1 MRKKVFIAGG
11 GLAGLTAAYDL
22 AQAGCDVELF
32 ESRAMCGGKVSSW
45 KDRDGDWIESGLHVF
60 FGCYEELFKLMKL
73 VGADK
78 HLRLKDPVC
87 HFTLPGGKTYDI
99 VSQKGLPFPLHL
111 LPNLFTASEFSLM
124 DKMVYGKALFPAL
137 FDNGSY
143 ANAQDEISYA
153 DWHRSHGI
161 SEKLLGGMLL
171 PQTLALKFLSPE
183 DLSAQVVLNVFRL
196 FLRRDD
202 GFQVAFLE
210 GSPEEHLTQPI
221 LRAIEA
227 AGGKIN
233 FGSPVTGM
241 ELEETG
247 RVAGFVVNGELR
259 TADDYICALPV
270 HQMNR
275 LIPDAWRR
283 DWPYFGDL
291 KKFVGVPVMNVQL
304 WLDGVLTTRDNLLF
318 GGEGVTPVYADMRLT
333 TPKYAPANGG
343 AMIEA
348 VVAPAHN
355 LISLSDEDVIRTVWE
370 RMCSYYPE
378 KAPALNVLKSSVV
391 RIPQSVYHPKP
402 GLEKFRPTQA
412 SPVSN
417 FFLAGG
423 YTRGHRFFDSM
434 EGATASGRLAAKAV
448 LLKRDQESGI
458 REQALVVGR

>member
-22 AQAGCDVELF
+22 AQGGCTVELF

-45 KDRDGDWIESGLHVF
+45 KDCDGDWIESGLHVF
-60 FGCYEELFKLMKL
+60 FGCYEELFKLMKA

-78 HLRLKDPVC
+78 HLRWKDPVC

-99 VSQKGLPFPLHL
+99 VSRKGWPFPLHL

-241 ELEETG
+241 ELDETG

-270 HQMNR
+270 HRMNR

-283 DWPYFGDL
+283 EWAYFGDL
-291 KKFVGVPVMNVQL
+291 RKFVGVPVMNVQL

-343 AMIEA
+343 SMIEA
-348 VVAPAHN
+348 VVAPAHD
-355 LISLSDEDVIRTVWE
+355 LISLGDEDVIRTVWE

-378 KAPALNVLKSSVV
+378 KAPGLNILKSSVV

-402 GLEKFRPTQA
+402 GLEKFRPAQA

-423 YTRGHRFFDSM
+423 FTRGHRFFDSM

-448 LLKRDQESGI
+448 LLKRDQESGV
-458 REQALVVGR
+458 RDQVLVVGR